1 VAWRDLPARFGPWQT
16 VWKRHARFSRDGT
29 WDRILRTLQAR
40 ADARGDVDWQVGVDS
55 TVNRAHQHAA
65 TLPRNTGAGSN
76 HKNQK
81 WSEPDDHAPG
91 RSRGGLS
98 TKVHAAVDGRGR
110 PLAVLV
116 SPGQGGDAPMGVPL
130 LNAIRVPRIGAGR
143 PRTTPEAVLGDK
155 AYSSRAIRTE
165 PRRRGIVSVIPEPR
179 DQQAHRKRRGPK
191 GGRPVSY
198 DVEVYKGRNV
208 VERFLNYLK

>member
-1 VAWRDLPARFGPWQT
+1 MYRYRTGVAWRDLPARFGPWQT

-29 WDRILRTLQAR
+29 WDRILTTLQAR
-40 ADARGDVDWQVGVDS
+40 ADARGDVDW
-55 TVNRAHQHAA
+55 
-65 TLPRNTGAGSN
+65 
-76 HKNQK
+76 
-81 WSEPDDHAPG
+81 

-116 SPGQGGDAPMGVPL
+116 SPGQGGDAPMCVPL

-155 AYSSRAIRTE
+155 AHSSRAIGTE
-165 PRRRGIVSVIPEPR
+165 LRRRGIVSVIPEPR

-208 VERFLNYLK
+208 VERFLNYLKQWRGLATRYDKYAHIYRGGVTLGAILCWLSSQR

>member
-1 VAWRDLPARFGPWQT
+1 
-16 VWKRHARFSRDGT
+16 
-29 WDRILRTLQAR
+29 
-40 ADARGDVDWQVGVDS
+40 
-55 TVNRAHQHAA
+55 
-65 TLPRNTGAGSN
+65 
-76 HKNQK
+76 
-81 WSEPDDHAPG
+81 
-91 RSRGGLS
+91 
-98 TKVHAAVDGRGR
+98 
-110 PLAVLV
+110 
-116 SPGQGGDAPMGVPL
+116 MCVPL

-165 PRRRGIVSVIPEPR
+165 LRRRGIVSVIPEPR

-208 VERFLNYLK
+208 VDGSSTTASSGAAWRPGTTSTPTSTGAGHARRNPVLAELSTLNRGRTSPQGPRMDVVRARQR